1 MVRSFTA
8 MMVWVMLAACGL
20 QAQAGLLGQVSGSG
34 GGSVAQDSLLP
45 RLFGEPLLSL
55 GYPDP
60 KTFREL
66 RDALDIA
73 LKGLGNEGLPSLT
86 GFLEAHPD
94 SPWRASILAN
104 LASFHRRRGR
114 HSLAIKEAEQT
125 WALCRGSQHPNA
137 GPVGDQALGELLE
150 LFSRVGN
157 RERLEALFGEIG
169 GRRLRG
175 VAAQKAVTARRRLSK
190 MIHQVDTSFQCGP
203 MALAALA
210 PFRGQQPIEPRRPQ
224 EARSTEQG
232 TSLAQNLDWASKWEL
247 GLQAAKRSPGSAV
260 LLPALVHWKT
270 GHYSALV
277 EARGGRYHVL
287 DRSFDEDVWITAAAL
302 DDEST
307 GYALVPWGKLP
318 EGWRT
323 VDEKEAADVWG
334 KGDVGL
340 GPIDGPFPGDDLRP
354 LQVSSGRARYGVYPV
369 YSSLTVTDPVL
380 SYRPPR
386 GYPVVFQ
393 LTYHQRF
400 TYQPQ
405 TFTHAHVGPNWTFGW
420 VSYIEDDP
428 AIPQATVALYTSEG
442 GRHTFTGIDL
452 GTGMFAPQL
461 RTRER
466 LIRTGPSRY
475 ERRMADGSVEVFAQ
489 SSGTLFPRRVFLTQ
503 RVDPSGNAT
512 TLEYDGL
519 GRLQAVKDAL
529 GQATTLTYDETGDPY
544 RLKVVTDPFGR
555 KATLDYSPE
564 GQLVKVTDA
573 AGLSYGY
580 AYGPDVRSPEAP
592 ADFLRL
598 MKTPY
603 GDYAFSTLEE
613 GVTRWVEIQDPL
625 GAKERIEFRNDA
637 PGVAFVDKV
646 LPPLGS
652 NNQYLSRRNA
662 FFWDRKAMAL
672 HAGEYNQAEVLHYI
686 HGATMSVV
694 SSLLASEKKPLENR
708 VWYRYPDM
716 PNNISQGT
724 GSYPSQVA
732 RPLAPGVFDIWKATY
747 NEWGKPTRTEDA
759 QGRIRTFRYSPG
771 GIDLLTVT
779 GGEGV
784 AERPLATYTYDE
796 HHRVVR
802 ATDEKTGAVQ
812 ATYNT
817 YGQVT
822 EWTGPRGQHVACS
835 YDAKGFLTHL
845 EARPEGLNLG
855 FTYDALGRISTMES
869 KGKGRLRMSYD
880 ALDRLTEV
888 KHVDGTRETWSY
900 DRYDLVEARNRN
912 GRIYRV
918 QRDAL
923 RRPISIE
930 GPGGKSWKLEWS
942 LGGGLLSLQAKGEK
956 PMLWERDLQDRVVA
970 KRFPDGR
977 RTEFAYDVAGRR
989 IRKVAGRT
997 PKESGNGLVYPS
1009 LTSLQAKDLIAFL
1022 VAKADGNNAEVHPGK
1037 GMPWDDASHAPNAS
1051 WEAMQI
1057 WLRIIQSPQV
1067 GTDPW
1072 RWVQPQ
1078 AAEDPWALAPGR

>member
-1 MVRSFTA
+1 
-8 MMVWVMLAACGL
+8 MLK
-20 QAQAGLLGQVSGSG
+20 LG
-34 GGSVAQDSLLP
+34 D
-45 RLFGEPLLSL
+45 
-55 GYPDP
+55 PDP
-60 KTFREL
+60 KTFQEL
-66 RDALDIA
+66 RDALDVA
-73 LKGLGNEGLPSLT
+73 RKHLADEGLPSLT
-86 GFLEAHPD
+86 RFLETHPD
-94 SPWRASILAN
+94 SPWRASIMAN
-104 LASFHRRRGR
+104 LAALHRRRGR
-114 HSLAIKEAEQT
+114 LSEAMKEAEHA
-125 WALCRGSQHPNA
+125 WALCRESKHPNA

-150 LFSRVGN
+150 LYSRVGN
-157 RERLEALFGEIG
+157 RVRLQSLLDEIG
-169 GRRLRG
+169 ARKLRG

-224 EARSTEQG
+224 EARSTDQG

-247 GLQAAKRSPGSAV
+247 GLQAAKRSAGSAV
-260 LLPALVHWKT
+260 LVPALVHWKT

-318 EGWRT
+318 EGWQT
-323 VDEKEAADVWG
+323 VGEKEAADVWG

-340 GPIDGPFPGDDLRP
+340 GPIDGPFPGDDIRP
-354 LQVSSGRARYGVYPV
+354 LQAPSGRARYGVYPV

-428 AIPQATVALYTSEG
+428 AIPQATVSLYTSEG
-442 GRHTFTGIDL
+442 GRHTFTGYDAAT
-452 GTGMFAPQL
+452 GTFSPQL

-475 ERRMADGSVEVFAQ
+475 EHRMADGSLEVFEHA
-489 SSGTLFPRRVFLTQ
+489 GEGLVPRRVFLTQ
-503 RVDPSGNAT
+503 RVDSSGNGM
-512 TLEYDGL
+512 TLEYDGM
-519 GRLQAVKDAL
+519 GRICAVKDAL
-529 GQATTLTYDETGDPY
+529 GQATTLTYGEPGDPY
-544 RLKVVTDPFGR
+544 RLTVVTDPFGR
-555 KATLDYSPE
+555 KASLTYSPE
-564 GQLVKVTDA
+564 GQLAKVTDA
-573 AGLSYGY
+573 AGLSYSY
-580 AYGPDVRSPEAP
+580 AYGPDARSPEAP

-598 MKTPY
+598 MTTPY
-603 GDYAFSTLEE
+603 GDYTFSTKEE
-613 GVTRWVEIQDPL
+613 GVTRWVEILDPL
-625 GAKERIEFRNDA
+625 GAKERMEFRNDA

-646 LPPLGS
+646 IPPLGS
-652 NNQYLSRRNA
+652 NNQYLSRRNG

-672 HAGEYNQAEVLHYI
+672 HAGDYNQAEVLHYI

-724 GSYPSQVA
+724 GSHPSQA
-732 RPLAPGVFDIWKATY
+732 GRTLSPGVFDIQKATY
-747 NEWGKPTRTEDA
+747 NEWGKPTRTEDP
-759 QGRIRTFRYSPG
+759 QGRVHTFHYSSN
-771 GIDLLTVT
+771 GIDLLKVT
-779 GGEGV
+779 EGEGV
-784 AERPLATYTYDE
+784 AEKPSATYAYDD

-802 ATDEKTGAVQ
+802 AKDDKGEVVQ
-812 ATYNT
+812 VAYNA

-822 EWTGPRGQHVACS
+822 ALTGRGQRMVCS

-845 EARPEGLNLG
+845 EAHPRGPILD
-855 FTYDALGRISTMES
+855 FTYDALGRIQTLGS

-880 ALDRLTEV
+880 ALDRLTQIQ
-888 KHVDGTRETWSY
+888 HADGTRETWTY
-900 DRYDLVEARNRN
+900 DRYDLAESRNRK
-912 GRIYRV
+912 GRVCRV
-918 QRDAL
+918 QRDVL
-923 RRPISIE
+923 RRPTSIE
-930 GPGGKSWKLEWS
+930 EAPGGKSWKLDWS

-956 PMLWERDLQDRVVA
+956 PTLWERDLQDRMTA
-970 KRFPDGR
+970 KRFPDGKR
-977 RTEFAYDVAGRR
+977 VDFTYDVAGRR
-989 IRKVAGRT
+989 AGKLAARET
-997 PKESGNGLVYPS
+997 KGSGTRLIQPAP
-1009 LTSLQAKDLIAFL
+1009 TTFQAKDLITFL
-1022 VAKADGNNAEVHPGK
+1022 AVRADDHNAKPRLGK
-1037 GMPWDDASHAPNAS
+1037 GMPGDEAIPSPGAPWEEIQARLQTLQDPRAGMDS
-1051 WEAMQI
+1051 WC
-1057 WLRIIQSPQV
+1057 
-1067 GTDPW
+1067 
-1072 RWVQPQ
+1072 WVQPQ
-1078 AAEDPWALAPGR
+1078 ASEDPWALVPRR